1 MFVPTRRK
9 RKSQHSVEQAEEGEA
24 IRGPTSA
31 LTTFLKAEGIDANAI
46 REKYDMYKSSKN
58 LDDETEVGDL
68 KQDKLKKVIEFE
80 PIEID
85 SRSRVHVDDADSD
98 EEEVDETSVL
108 NIITNS
114 PKRQK
119 KEDVVVD
126 RSIARRRFK
135 RFKIASDTL
144 DLKNLD
150 NISSLQE
157 IIINNLKSNTS
168 IISSNPDVIRK
179 ISHHNLQRIANVLCK
194 NRSLNSRN
202 LEMFFD
208 QGNSPG
214 SRPNLK
220 ELKLGDCSDLT
231 KTDYINIFTRMK
243 DLARV
248 EFHRC
253 GQLDSKTFEF
263 IIDNFGTKIE
273 KLWLDG
279 SFLIRKDVWLKF
291 FQVCG
296 PSLQSFRVGNTHRFD
311 NDCLAKLDKCCTNL
325 TELWID
331 KLHTISDY
339 TSIGKENAKSIE
351 NLVINNP
358 FNESVFDDNSCIQI
372 VKQILQNGTV
382 LKKLSLDGCTGVSNL
397 FFSTIL
403 SDKKLK
409 NTFADLEYLSI
420 ADLDQVDN
428 DSLMD
433 LFSTFS
439 LNKLKY
445 LSLRGCLE
453 IQDDLL
459 PYIFNLDSLEWLDLS
474 CCMSLK
480 IENIDALKSNKMIK
494 RLNLSFVYCLEDDL
508 LVKILMKLPNVEIVE
523 VFGCNKISIQKTNIK
538 DRLERYNLVIVG

>member
-9 RKSQHSVEQAEEGEA
+9 RKSQHLAEQAEDGEA

-31 LTTFLKAEGIDANAI
+31 LTTFLRAEGIDANAI
-46 REKYDMYKSSKN
+46 RDKYDMYKSSKN
-58 LDDETEVGDL
+58 LEDDTEVDDL
-68 KQDKLKKVIEFE
+68 KQDELKRVMEFE
-80 PIEID
+80 PIETD
-85 SRSRVHVDDADSD
+85 KRSRVRVDDADSD
-98 EEEVDETSVL
+98 EEEVDEQNVSNTSV
-108 NIITNS
+108 NS

-119 KEDVVVD
+119 KDVVVD

-150 NISSLQE
+150 NVSSLQE

-168 IISSNPDVIRK
+168 IISSNADIIRK

-194 NRSLNSRN
+194 NRSLNSQN
-202 LEMFFD
+202 LGMFFD
-208 QGNSPG
+208 QENGSD

-243 DLARV
+243 DLTRV

-291 FQVCG
+291 FEVCG
-296 PSLQSFRVGNTHRFD
+296 PSLKSFRVGNTHRFD
-311 NDCLAKLDKCCTNL
+311 NDCLAKLDECCHNL

-331 KLHTISDY
+331 KLHTITDY
-339 TSIGKENAKSIE
+339 TSIAKQNAKNIE
-351 NLVINNP
+351 KLVINNP
-358 FNESVFDDNSCIQI
+358 FNESVFDDNSCIQV
-372 VKQILQNGTV
+372 VKQILKNGTV
-382 LKKLSLDGCTGVSNL
+382 LKKLSLDGCTGVSNA
-397 FFSTIL
+397 FFSSIL
-403 SDKKLK
+403 NDSELN

-428 DSLMD
+428 DSLME
-433 LFSTFS
+433 LFSTFA

-453 IQDDLL
+453 LQDDLL
-459 PYIFNLDSLEWLDLS
+459 TYIFDLESLEWLDLS

-480 IENIDALKSNKMIK
+480 IENVDALKTNNMIK
-494 RLNLSFVYCLEDDL
+494 RLNLSFVYSLDDDL
-508 LVKILMKLPNVEIVE
+508 LVKILEKLPSVEIVE

>member
-9 RKSQHSVEQAEEGEA
+9 RKSQHLAEQAEDGEA

-31 LTTFLKAEGIDANAI
+31 LTTFLRAEGIDANAI
-46 REKYDMYKSSKN
+46 RDKYDMYKSSKN
-58 LDDETEVGDL
+58 LEDDTEVDDL
-68 KQDKLKKVIEFE
+68 KQDELKRVMEFE
-80 PIEID
+80 PIETD
-85 SRSRVHVDDADSD
+85 KRSRVRVDDADSD
-98 EEEVDETSVL
+98 EEEVDEQNVSNTSV
-108 NIITNS
+108 NS

-119 KEDVVVD
+119 KDVVVD

-150 NISSLQE
+150 NVSSLQE

-168 IISSNPDVIRK
+168 IISSNADIIRK

-194 NRSLNSRN
+194 NRSLNSQN
-202 LEMFFD
+202 LGMFFD
-208 QGNSPG
+208 QENGSD

-243 DLARV
+243 DLTRV

-253 GQLDSKTFEF
+253 GQLDRCLVEFFE
-263 IIDNFGTKIE
+263 
-273 KLWLDG
+273 
-279 SFLIRKDVWLKF
+279 
-291 FQVCG
+291 VCG
-296 PSLQSFRVGNTHRFD
+296 PSLKSFRVGNTHRFD
-311 NDCLAKLDKCCTNL
+311 NDCLAKLDECCHNL

-331 KLHTISDY
+331 KLHTITDY
-339 TSIGKENAKSIE
+339 TSIAKQNAKNIE
-351 NLVINNP
+351 KLVINNP
-358 FNESVFDDNSCIQI
+358 FNESVFDDNSCIQV
-372 VKQILQNGTV
+372 VKQILKNGTV
-382 LKKLSLDGCTGVSNL
+382 LKKLSLDGCTGVSNV
-397 FFSTIL
+397 FFSSIL
-403 SDKKLK
+403 NDSEL
-409 NTFADLEYLSI
+409 NSTFADLEYLSI

-428 DSLMD
+428 DSLME
-433 LFSTFS
+433 LFSTFAF
-439 LNKLKY
+439 NKLKY

-453 IQDDLL
+453 LQDDLL
-459 PYIFNLDSLEWLDLS
+459 TYIFDLESLEWLDLS

-480 IENIDALKSNKMIK
+480 IENVDALKTNNMIK
-494 RLNLSFVYCLEDDL
+494 RLNLSFVYSLDDDL
-508 LVKILMKLPNVEIVE
+508 LVKILEKLPSVEIVE